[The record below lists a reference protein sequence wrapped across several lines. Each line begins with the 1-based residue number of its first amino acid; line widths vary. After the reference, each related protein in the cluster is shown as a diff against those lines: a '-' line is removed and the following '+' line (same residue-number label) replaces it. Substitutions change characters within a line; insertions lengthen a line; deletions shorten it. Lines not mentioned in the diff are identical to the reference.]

1 MSLTSEDLEAIRIV
15 VREEIEASQPPVTG
29 EPANEVDD
37 EEWGNANGYFT
48 PPGFPDGKWWPYHT
62 KQSHYAQSFFETHVN
77 MYMGTDRSLPVDED
91 GNKIPAPIEEI
102 YPYNASLD
110 VDDYRADVVFASEYR
125 GTPDENFG

>member
-1 MSLTSEDLEAIRIV
+1 MSELQEQLDRI
-15 VREEIEASQPPVTG
+15 EGKIDALLAESAPP
-29 EPANEVDD
+29 PADDVDD

-48 PPGFPDGKWWPYHT
+48 PPGFPDGKWWPDHT

-77 MYMGTDRSLPVDED
+77 MYMGTDRNLPVDED

-125 GTPDENFG
+125 GTPGENFG